1 MFSAIFINN
10 NSTLQVTVPS
20 EQTQIPAARVLLS
33 TPTSSDQL
41 TVPVIDDDILYQW
54 LILGQDISTPFTLQ
68 FIDQREEGEDFLIT
82 LSDGKSS
89 YDFLLSTRYDYIF
102 KKKLIKINCMVKVL
116 EFKKTSNKVLLTN
129 IQIVSK
135 AKLNKIGDP
144 IEL

>member
-1 MFSAIFINN
+1 MFSSIFINI
-10 NSTLQVTVPS
+10 NSTIQVIVPS
-20 EQTQIPAARVLLS
+20 EQTKIPAARVQLS

-54 LILGQDISTPFTLQ
+54 MILGQDISTPFTLQ
-68 FIDQREEGEDFLIT
+68 FIDQREEGEDFFIT

-89 YDFLLSTRYDYIF
+89 YDFLLSTRYDYLF
-102 KKKLIKINCMVKVL
+102 KKKLIKINCIVKVL

>member
-33 TPTSSDQL
+33 APTSSDQL

-68 FIDQREEGEDFLIT
+68 FIDQREEGEDLFVT

-89 YDFLLSTRYDYIF
+89 YDFLLSTRYDYLF
-102 KKKLIKINCMVKVL
+102 KKKLIKMNCIGKSL
-116 EFKKTSNKVLLTN
+116 G
-129 IQIVSK
+129 IQE
-135 AKLNKIGDP
+135 N
-144 IEL
+144 